1 MKAACPAA
9 RSKVAMSYRYLE
21 EVAIADVAFEAEGRT
36 LSEVFEASALALT
49 EAMVELDGVAPVLSR
64 EISLTA
70 EDLDTLL
77 FRWLAEL
84 IYLKDSACLLFR
96 RFDIA
101 IQEAEEWHLQAT
113 VEGDQIDYEKMS
125 LKVDVKAVTYHL
137 FSLIETPEGWKARVV
152 LDI

>member
-1 MKAACPAA
+1 
-9 RSKVAMSYRYLE
+9 MSYRYLE

-36 LSEVFEASALALT
+36 LPEVFEASALALT
-49 EAMVELDGVAPVLSR
+49 EAMVDLDGVAPVRSR
-64 EISLTA
+64 EISLTG

-96 RFDIA
+96 RFDIT
-101 IQEAEEWHLQAT
+101 IQEAKEWHLQAT
-113 VEGDQIDYEKMS
+113 VEGDEIDYEKMS

-137 FSLIETPEGWKARVV
+137 FSLKETPEGWKARVV